1 MLKFFLLLTLLPL
14 PGTLDRVEEAR
25 RQGRYQE
32 AIALL
37 EQVKQETTDVYRLN
51 NLLYLQS
58 VLQQQA
64 SLEDEARKG
73 FEAVLESGFPLPDAV
88 LLHLI
93 DVSQAGDLDQR
104 RKYFESFLE
113 RFPAHPRWSSI
124 ALQYADLLGENNR
137 DAEARRWYERLIS
150 NGRTYVRTSRLRIS
164 ELLLRR
170 LQTDRA
176 NLNRR
181 QEAISILAKLVSE
194 NDNDP
199 IALAAANHLRK
210 IEKLTGLTEAELRHR
225 AMAFMSNREPDPA
238 QIYLNRL
245 VSRYPKSPSRPEY
258 EYLLARS
265 FYLEGRRKDAIVA
278 YDRTYRRYPASE
290 WGVYSRYLSGNLS
303 LTLNDYQQAI
313 GAFGEVVDNHAG
325 SEYFDRALTGLA
337 DALIWL
343 GDRSGAEQA
352 LSRGLANPGNRSHWF
367 HYQLARLR
375 IEDARY
381 QEALPNLNQISQL
394 TSQQLPSGVTREEVL
409 FWKGVCE
416 QQLGMLPE
424 SQASYLAAA
433 NGRANYFGYLA
444 RQRAIES
451 PVKPT
456 AANTPPRTWGEKLL
470 GPRTEWVSGSD
481 RPGKNLGVQL
491 LRDRLQE
498 LLFLRL
504 FDEAYA
510 ELKRQGPGSVVQDKG
525 DYLFHL
531 ASWAQ
536 RGGLFRQS
544 LDEAQ
549 ELSDLQYSGV
559 PPERYPAEL
568 QSLLYPLPYWDLV
581 VRFGTEQGIDPYLLL
596 ALMKQE
602 SGFQPDAVSPAS
614 ARGLMQLMP
623 GTARELSRQLR
634 VPFRGNAT
642 LYEPEVSI
650 RLGSFYFRQM
660 LDDFGGVLEKSLAAY
675 NGGASNV
682 RRWEK
687 KLNNPDTIVF
697 VSNIGF
703 RETKLYVLRVLG
715 SYWTYRKMYAK
726 D

>member
-1 MLKFFLLLTLLPL
+1 MLKLALLLTLLPL
-14 PGTLDRVEEAR
+14 SNALDRVEEAR
-25 RQGRYQE
+25 RQGQYQQ
-32 AIALL
+32 AITLL
-37 EQVKQETTDVYRLN
+37 EQVRQESPDGYRLN

-64 SLEDEARKG
+64 GLKDEARQG
-73 FEAVLESGFPLPDAV
+73 FEQVLESGFPLPDAV

-93 DVSQAGDLDQR
+93 DVTEGSELDHRQ
-104 RKYFESFLE
+104 KYFESFLS

-124 ALQYADLLGENNR
+124 ALQYADLLDESER
-137 DAEARRWYERLIS
+137 SEEARRWYERLIS
-150 NGRTYVRTSRLRIS
+150 NGRQYVRTSRLRIA
-164 ELLLRR
+164 ELLLKATPPDQVSLTRR
-170 LQTDRA
+170 K
-176 NLNRR
+176 
-181 QEAISILAKLVSE
+181 EATAILAKLLIE
-194 NDNDP
+194 NDHDP
-199 IALAAANHLRK
+199 LALQAANHLQK
-210 IEKLTGLTEAELRHR
+210 IEKINGLTEVDLRHR
-225 AMAFMSNREPDPA
+225 AMAFMSNRKPDA
-238 QIYLNRL
+238 AKIYLNRL
-245 VSRYPKSPSRPEY
+245 VTRYPKSASRPEY

-265 FYLEGRRKDAIVA
+265 FYLDGRRKDAIA
-278 YDRTYRRYPASE
+278 GYDRTYRKFPASE

-303 LTLNDYQQAI
+303 LGLNDYQPAI
-313 GAFGEVVDNHAG
+313 AAFRDVVDNHAG

-343 GDRSGAEQA
+343 GDRPGAEQA
-352 LSRGLANPGNRSHWF
+352 LTKGLTSPASRNYWI

-381 QEALPNLNQISQL
+381 QEALANLSQISQL

-409 FWKGVCE
+409 FWKGFCE
-416 QQLGMLPE
+416 QQTDKPAE
-424 SQASYLAAA
+424 SQLSFLAAA

-444 RQRAIES
+444 RQRVES
-451 PVKPT
+451 PG
-456 AANTPPRTWGEKLL
+456 TPAVTNNPRTWSQNLL
-470 GPRTEWVSGSD
+470 APRSESAAPNPSAPSGA
-481 RPGKNLGVQL
+481 QL
-491 LRDRLQE
+491 QRARLQE

-510 ELKRQGPGSVVQDKG
+510 ELKRQGPGSVVPDKG

-531 ASWAQ
+531 ANWAQ

-544 LDEAQ
+544 LDMAE

-559 PPERYPAEL
+559 PPELYPPEL
-568 QSLLYPLPYWDLV
+568 QRLLYPLPYWDLV
-581 VRFGTEQGIDPYLLL
+581 ARFASEHGVDPYLLL

-602 SGFQPDAVSPAS
+602 SGFQPDAISPAA

-623 GTARELSRQLR
+623 GTARELARRLK
-634 VPFRGNAT
+634 VPFRGSAA

-660 LDDFGGVLEKSLAAY
+660 LDDFGGVMEKGLAAY
-675 NGGASNV
+675 NGGGSNV

-687 KLNNPDTIVF
+687 KLTNPDTVVF

-715 SYWTYRKMYAK
+715 NYWTYRRLYAK
-726 D
+726 